1 MAFIRIQNARAAF
14 PSLFGKASFNGQ
26 ETKYEITLLLEGKGP
41 HQVEVGTSRADESG
55 QVRLVFDKKADM
67 EAIIREAAVAKWGAK
82 ADAYIKSLRNGNFF
96 CWKDGDL
103 KPDTAGF
110 PGNMSLKASNAL
122 QPRVYNGNRQLLATE
137 DGTIYS
143 GCYVHA
149 IVEVYAWES
158 KVGGRGISATIH
170 QVMFA
175 KDGEAFVGT
184 RLSSDALF
192 DGVTAGADA
201 SDFV

>member
-1 MAFIRIQNARAAF
+1 MAFIRLQNVRVAF
-14 PSLFGKASFNGQ
+14 PSLFEKASYNGQ
-26 ETKYEITLLLEGKGP
+26 ETKYEVTLLLEGKGP
-41 HQVEVGTSRADESG
+41 HVVELGTSRADDAG
-55 QVRLVFDKKADM
+55 QVKLVFDKKADM
-67 EAIIREAAVAKWGAK
+67 EAVIRDAAVAKWGNK
-82 ADAYIKSLRNGNFF
+82 ADAYVKALRNGNFF

-110 PGNMSLKASNAL
+110 PGNMALKASNAM
-122 QPRVYNGNRQLLATE
+122 QPRVYGGNRQLLTTE

-143 GCYVHA
+143 GCYVHVIA
-149 IVEVYAWES
+149 EVYAWES
-158 KVGGRGISATIH
+158 KVGGRGISATVH

-192 DGVTAGADA
+192 DDVTAGADA